1 MSSFAYDPFERLT
14 RSHTTIV
21 GVRVFDQSASFLDEY
36 GHIWWT
42 SPQLS
47 WPLAAA
53 EIVHPLP
60 YDAVLTID
68 DWGHVLLVEPDEPAL
83 T

>member
-1 MSSFAYDPFERLT
+1 MSFSGCDPFEGLT

-21 GVRVFDQSASFLDEY
+21 GVRVFDQRASLLDEFD
-36 GHIWWT
+36 HIWWT
-42 SPQLS
+42 SPQLA

-60 YDAVLTID
+60 YAAVLTID
-68 DWGHVLLVEPDEPAL
+68 DRGHVLLVEPDDSPEF
-83 T
+83 